1 MFRLEVQIRTEEMD
15 LIAERGFQLRLH
27 HLFVRMGKL
36 HGSQLV
42 HLEKRQFQ
50 ILAPEKPKKVGGN
63 CFCFVEGCVYAA
75 ALRVILVRTCFSRL
89 FSAPSRSWLCV
100 AWWPLCALFG
110 CSNFYNLAGRIHDIP
125 RVILS

>member
-15 LIAERGFQLRLH
+15 LIAERCIGAHFNFCSEGFQLRLH

-50 ILAPEKPKKVGGN
+50 ILAPEKPKKVVKRLEHVHMFVRGSGG
-63 CFCFVEGCVYAA
+63 
-75 ALRVILVRTCFSRL
+75 SR
-89 FSAPSRSWLCV
+89 PSSRAVS
-100 AWWPLCALFG
+100 
-110 CSNFYNLAGRIHDIP
+110 I
-125 RVILS
+125 